1 MAEIMKQQFQHSISP
16 DDIKDLPVVGFE
28 GNIVIVDS
36 SEKLAKACEHLA
48 GESVIGFDTETRP
61 SFKAGVSYNV
71 SLIQL
76 STADTCYLIRLGAV
90 RMERCLMHLLE
101 SRKTLKVGV
110 DVLGDIPIDNG
121 NPEKK
126 ETTVEGIL
134 NSMALIFQK
143 LEQLERNSMIVP
155 TAPSIVQNLGCN
167 ADQQYT
173 INVTAKMFDDIKT
186 AVAVYRSVTARL
198 SAELDELIYDLVDTD
213 FIGAS
218 ASGFLEFYN
227 TNIKPAN
234 RDGVANLLCA
244 IDDIADA
251 AKEATLGLD
260 DQLGKITCQIAKQ

>member
-101 SRKTLKVGV
+101 S
-110 DVLGDIPIDNG
+110 
-121 NPEKK
+121 
-126 ETTVEGIL
+126 
-134 NSMALIFQK
+134 Q
-143 LEQLERNSMIVP
+143 
-155 TAPSIVQNLGCN
+155 
-167 ADQQYT
+167 
-173 INVTAKMFDDIKT
+173 
-186 AVAVYRSVTARL
+186 
-198 SAELDELIYDLVDTD
+198 
-213 FIGAS
+213 IGRAH
-218 ASGFLEFYN
+218 
-227 TNIKPAN
+227 
-234 RDGVANLLCA
+234 V
-244 IDDIADA
+244 
-251 AKEATLGLD
+251 
-260 DQLGKITCQIAKQ
+260 